1 MAMIEEGKKAPDFE
15 LPSSE
20 GGEVKLKELRGK
32 TVVLYFYPKDDTPGC
47 TREAC
52 AFRDN
57 QAALKKKGVVVLG
70 VSGDSLASHDKFKAK
85 YKLNFPLLS
94 DPDKAVAK
102 KYGAWGEKVLYGKKS
117 VGMIRSTFVIDGDGV
132 VRKVFPRVKVDGHAE
147 KVLEVVKDS
156 RCRRDWLVSR
166 SVSAP
171 VAKTSTSLIDPF
183 PSEGGSAS
191 ARACRSPLPGR
202 PRHLAVGDQ
211 HQ

>member
-20 GGEVKLKELRGK
+20 GGEVKLKDLRGK

-57 QAALKKKGVVVLG
+57 QASLKKKGVVVLG
-70 VSGDSLASHDKFKAK
+70 VSGDSVASHDKFKAK

-102 KYGAWGEKVLYGKKS
+102 KYGAWGEKVLYGKKT
-117 VGMIRSTFVIDGDGV
+117 VGMIRSTFVIDGEGV

-147 KVLEVVKDS
+147 KVLEVV
-156 RCRRDWLVSR
+156 
-166 SVSAP
+166 
-171 VAKTSTSLIDPF
+171 
-183 PSEGGSAS
+183 SE
-191 ARACRSPLPGR
+191 L
-202 PRHLAVGDQ
+202 
-211 HQ
+211 

>member
-20 GGEVKLKELRGK
+20 GGEVKLKDLRGK
-32 TVVLYFYPKDDTPGC
+32 AVVLYFYPKDDTPGC

-57 QAALKKKGVVVLG
+57 QAALKKKDVVVLG
-70 VSGDSLASHDKFKAK
+70 VSGDSVASHDKFKAK

-117 VGMIRSTFVIDGDGV
+117 VGMIRSTFVIDGEGV

-147 KVLEVVKDS
+147 KVLEA
-156 RCRRDWLVSR
+156 VSQ
-166 SVSAP
+166 
-171 VAKTSTSLIDPF
+171 L
-183 PSEGGSAS
+183 
-191 ARACRSPLPGR
+191 
-202 PRHLAVGDQ
+202 
-211 HQ
+211 